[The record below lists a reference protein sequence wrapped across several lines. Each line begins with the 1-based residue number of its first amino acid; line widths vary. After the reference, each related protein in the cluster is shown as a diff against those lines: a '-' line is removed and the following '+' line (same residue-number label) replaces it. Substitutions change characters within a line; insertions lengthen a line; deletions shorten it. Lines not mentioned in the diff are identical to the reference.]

1 MKPTQEQ
8 VEILKAFEEDRV
20 LKVNAVAGSGKST
33 TLRLLAEDNLRSS
46 LYICFNKRNAE
57 EAKEKFPDHV
67 ECRTTHSLAFT
78 EFGRPLLHKLNRP
91 KGRYV
96 NVAGTS
102 SEIAKYFNIPSIDT
116 AEPVKA
122 ITIASLVRTCVNRFE
137 TTADARIEHKHVPY
151 MRMQELKKNRK
162 DLDTKKLSNTVLKW
176 AKRLWEERINPSS
189 PVMAMHDTYLKLWQL
204 SKPILDFQIIY
215 LDESQDSNPTLL
227 DVVKRQTHCKVVY
240 VGDTYQSIYQF
251 RGAINAMD
259 TIVAPTKVLSKS
271 FRYGQVIADV
281 ATYIIKGAI
290 DVKGL
295 ESIDSVLGNV
305 PNSGYT
311 YLFRTNGALL
321 EEAVH
326 LTMKGLDVYCAIDSK
341 GFLKKLESAEHLYKG
356 EFSKVKHE
364 DITPYSV
371 WKDLLEDAK
380 EDAELIRLAKI
391 VMEGRTEEFTNALN
405 SLSNKRSANIIL
417 TTAHKSKGCE
427 WEHVKIADDFPFN
440 DKYEVCPLEG
450 MCDAEINLLYVAVT
464 RAINTLELPE
474 ILRNSIQENVYGE

>member
-1 MKPTQEQ
+1 MKPTVEQ
-8 VEILKAFEEDRV
+8 QEILKSFKENRV

-33 TLRLLAEDNLRSS
+33 TLRLLAEDNPVSS
-46 LYICFNKRNAE
+46 LYICFNKQNAE

-102 SEIAKYFNIPSIDT
+102 SEIAKYFNIKDIT
-116 AEPVKA
+116 TEKPVKA
-122 ITIASLVRTCVNRFE
+122 VSIASMVRTCVNRFE
-137 TTADARIEHKHVPY
+137 TTADPAIDYKHVPY
-151 MRMQELKKNRK
+151 SQIQELKKHRD
-162 DLDTKKLSNTVLKW
+162 DLDTKKLSSVVLKW
-176 AKRLWEERINPSS
+176 AKRLWEERRDPSS
-189 PVMAMHDTYLKLWQL
+189 PVLAMHDTYLKLWQL
-204 SKPILDFQIIY
+204 SKPILDFEIVY

-271 FRYGQVIADV
+271 FRYGQKIADV
-281 ATYIIKGAI
+281 ATYIIDGAI
-290 DVKGL
+290 NVQGL
-295 ESIDSVLGNV
+295 ESIDSVLMSV
-305 PNSGYT
+305 PSSGYT

-321 EEAVH
+321 EEAVN
-326 LTMKGLDVYCAIDSK
+326 LTVQGLDVYCAIDAK
-341 GFLKKLESAEHLYKG
+341 GFLKKLESAYHLYKG
-356 EFSKVKHE
+356 EFDKVKHE
-364 DITPYSV
+364 DITPYSL
-371 WKDLLEDAK
+371 WEDLLEDAK
-380 EDAELIRLAKI
+380 EDAELKRLSKI
-391 VMEGRTEEFTNALN
+391 VMDGRTQQFTNALN

-427 WEHVKIADDFPFN
+427 WENVKIADDFPFN
-440 DKYEVCPLEG
+440 DKYEICPLEG

-464 RAINTLELPE
+464 RAINKLELPP
-474 ILRNSIQENVYGE
+474 ILNDVIKENLNG